1 MQRMLKAK
9 AEARGLRF
17 SSSHVSLA
25 ALQERPDQV
34 IAASR
39 LLGIEQLFMPA
50 VPPAQ
55 RDVDA
60 SGWRAL
66 GRELGGLATRFAGEG
81 IQLGYHNHNW
91 ELKPK
96 DGTKTALDLLFA
108 EARRQPADVGR
119 RTWPGWYRG
128 GAAPDVLLQR
138 YRDRVVSVHVKD
150 IAPASTKLDEDGWAD
165 VGAGVLDWRTL
176 WQICRDCGAL
186 WMVVEHDKPCGSGTL
201 RPRELRLAVETA
213 RLNGMEATTIG
224 IIGCGN
230 ISAAYL
236 GGAARSRL
244 VRVKSV
250 ADIRA
255 EAAKTKAAELLA
267 AGYVCGYSACR
278 SGN

>member
-1 MQRMLKAK
+1 MTVTDMLSIQLYTLRSLNDLDAVLDVAAAAGFRNVECVGSHLDDATNVKAK
-9 AEARGLRF
+9 ADARGLGF

-55 RDVDA
+55 RDMDA

-66 GRELGGLATRFAGEG
+66 GRELGGLATHIAGEG

-96 DGTKTALDLLFA
+96 DGTKTALELLFA
-108 EARRQPADVGR
+108 EAEGSPLTWQADVA
-119 RTWPGWYRG
+119 WLVRG

-138 YRDRVVSVHVKD
+138 YRNRVVSVHVKD
-150 IAPASTKLDEDGWAD
+150 IAPAGTKLDEDGWAD

-186 WMVVEHDKPCGSGTL
+186 WMVVEHDKPSD
-201 RPRELRLAVETA
+201 PA
-213 RLNGMEATTIG
+213 R
-224 IIGCGN
+224 C
-230 ISAAYL
+230 
-236 GGAARSRL
+236 ARASFDWL
-244 VRVKSV
+244 SS
-250 ADIRA
+250 
-255 EAAKTKAAELLA
+255 LQ
-267 AGYVCGYSACR
+267 G
-278 SGN
+278 